1 MSAKRKCSNSP
12 DVFCYVCQ
20 KFTLAKD
27 RRKITGKVGKSYL
40 RYFGVKIGFRVN
52 RGHPPWF
59 AKVAKSS
66 LYVGK
71 MAQQTLKFGVPMIR
85 REPTNCINDCYFCMV
100 KTVGF
105 NAENKHLIKYPKIR
119 SAIHPV
125 THSLKVPTQST
136 SFTSENMDQ
145 HMEFDVHLPFD
156 NQTKTILEPS
166 PSLSTSNQ
174 AELNDLARNL
184 GLSKVNSELLASRLK
199 EKNALAPGINIT
211 FFRTREQELLA
222 CFDRN

>member
-1 MSAKRKCSNSP
+1 MGTPPPPPPPPVICKGR
-12 DVFCYVCQ
+12 Q
-20 KFTLAKD
+20 IKFIRWENGTTD
-27 RRKITGKVGKSYL
+27 S
-40 RYFGVKIGFRVN
+40 F
-52 RGHPPWF
+52 
-59 AKVAKSS
+59 
-66 LYVGK
+66 
-71 MAQQTLKFGVPMIR
+71 KFGVPMIR

-125 THSLKVPTQST
+125 THSLEVPTQST

-166 PSLSTSNQ
+166 PSLSTFNQ
-174 AELNDLARNL
+174 AELNDLVRDL